1 MLEIHEWI
9 NIWESDDKESN
20 PINEV
25 KNKINHYINS
35 MEFYCDYHIG
45 LDFYNANLCL
55 TIHICSEIDMGEVE
69 TIMNLTKYICKIASG
84 SYGTLFVKDEDFEK
98 IENSFQVYRIARG
111 KQKEWIY
118 N

>member
-45 LDFYNANLCL
+45 LDFYNANLSANFFRFFSSKYVQDKKC
-55 TIHICSEIDMGEVE
+55 IEQE
-69 TIMNLTKYICKIASG
+69 THL
-84 SYGTLFVKDEDFEK
+84 
-98 IENSFQVYRIARG
+98 R
-111 KQKEWIY
+111 
-118 N
+118 